1 MSSPW
6 KLLSPVNWARWTW
19 SAVQTGGAF
28 GAHLVQK
35 VSSRGSEPSPDELE
49 SEPGQQILS
58 PDGEGG
64 GYQGR
69 EFWADAA
76 DPSLDDDSE
85 DGGGRVGDLSDQEL
99 PSDSECF
106 DTDQADETL
115 KPSRLNLDGP
125 QEQDCE
131 PPATCVKGSETPRS
145 DQPLNGVEAAESQ
158 SESTESETLVSDGT
172 LRTEEIDEVL
182 SQGSE
187 SAAAREGSEEDM
199 STGYSPS
206 LGSAKPC
213 GDVSKG
219 KNKSPEKSATRLGVK
234 KPSRFSADQK
244 SDSNL
249 ITAGN
254 GPQIKGNYMMDFSK
268 LEDSNFNPF
277 ATTSQLPG
285 SPVPMK
291 ATQSFDTGGHCD
303 ASDLLAAS
311 AKLPGVPL
319 HRESPDGGDVAGG
332 GSEAESGDGED
343 GSSKSSQ
350 KKKKRAVIKSRATFR
365 VKNRFRNA
373 STSDNAQDPALDLDA
388 DAAMAALA
396 TDEEKMQRAS
406 SATAANATAFSLD
419 GHSAETTPG
428 APDAARQDEAVLC
441 AARNGNLSPAPGK
454 RAEASGAP
462 AMPSGGQMLE
472 IDYLEQFGMSGFTE
486 SDLRKQSLF
495 VKFDPLLADD
505 PKALPRPVTKR
516 RQNDRPSEEA
526 AESGQSVAGAI
537 ATAKVDL
544 LSVSPDKVLQCLERV
559 ASTPAALDGDTIVEV
574 LKYSQRDMDTALKAA
589 RDKNVTV
596 DQEATV
602 WKEKCREAEEK
613 LEAMRKLLKEYEVAM
628 AQMMDDEQRGK
639 AAFERTVQQLTS
651 EKDQALAD
659 LNSVEKSLS
668 ELFKR
673 YEKMKKV
680 MEGFKQNEEV
690 LKKYAHDAQIRLKKE
705 EQKYQALKAHAEE
718 KINKANEDIAHVRNK
733 ARTECLALDASLRK
747 EQMKV
752 QSLEVSLK
760 QKIHDK
766 EELTR
771 ICDELISKMGKS

>member
-35 VSSRGSEPSPDELE
+35 VSSRQVSVSQCGPCLVGPGPSPT
-49 SEPGQQILS
+49 S
-58 PDGEGG
+58 PSPPSTPSPSLPTQPIPTQPLPNLPTQPLPTLPSPSLHDG
-64 GYQGR
+64 R
-69 EFWADAA
+69 ADTIIPYA
-76 DPSLDDDSE
+76 SLDDDSE
-85 DGGGRVGDLSDQEL
+85 DGGGRVGDLSDQEV

-106 DTDQADETL
+106 ETDQADETL
-115 KPSRLNLDGP
+115 KPSRLNLDGS

-131 PPATCVKGSETPRS
+131 PPAACVEGRETPRG
-145 DQPLNGVEAAESQ
+145 DQPLDGVEAA
-158 SESTESETLVSDGT
+158 ESTESETLVSDGT
-172 LRTEEIDEVL
+172 LRTEEIDEVS
-182 SQGSE
+182 SQ
-187 SAAAREGSEEDM
+187 GSEEDM
-199 STGYSPS
+199 SAGYSPS
-206 LGSAKPC
+206 LGSAKLC

-219 KNKSPEKSATRLGVK
+219 KNKSPDKSVARLGVK

-244 SDSNL
+244 SDNNL

-254 GPQIKGNYMMDFSK
+254 GPQIKGNYMMDFSQ

-291 ATQSFDTGGHCD
+291 ATHSFDAGGHFD
-303 ASDLLAAS
+303 AVDSS
-311 AKLPGVPL
+311 VKLPGVPL

-373 STSDNAQDPALDLDA
+373 STTSDNAQDPALDLDA
-388 DAAMAALA
+388 DAAVAALA

-406 SATAANATAFSLD
+406 SAAAKATAFSLD
-419 GHSAETTPG
+419 
-428 APDAARQDEAVLC
+428 
-441 AARNGNLSPAPGK
+441 
-454 RAEASGAP
+454 EASGAP

-486 SDLRKQSLF
+486 SDLRKQSLY

-505 PKALPRPVTKR
+505 LEASTRPVTKR
-516 RQNDRPSEEA
+516 RQNDRQVSVPPSLLEKQRLPFVHHA
-526 AESGQSVAGAI
+526 VRSLLLI
-537 ATAKVDL
+537 RITALAFVFL
-544 LSVSPDKVLQCLERV
+544 LTWQCLERV
-559 ASTPAALDGDTIVEV
+559 ASTPVALDGDTIVEV

-589 RDKNVTV
+589 SDKNVTV

-602 WKEKCREAEEK
+602 WKQKCGEAEDK
-613 LEAMRKLLKEYEVAM
+613 LETMRKLLKEYEVAM
-628 AQMMDDEQRGK
+628 AQMMEDEQRGK
-639 AAFERTVQQLTS
+639 AAFERTVHQLTS

-673 YEKMKKV
+673 YEKIKKV

-718 KINKANEDIAHVRNK
+718 KINKANEDIAQVRNK

>member
-1 MSSPW
+1 
-6 KLLSPVNWARWTW
+6 
-19 SAVQTGGAF
+19 
-28 GAHLVQK
+28 
-35 VSSRGSEPSPDELE
+35 
-49 SEPGQQILS
+49 
-58 PDGEGG
+58 
-64 GYQGR
+64 
-69 EFWADAA
+69 
-76 DPSLDDDSE
+76 
-85 DGGGRVGDLSDQEL
+85 
-99 PSDSECF
+99 
-106 DTDQADETL
+106 
-115 KPSRLNLDGP
+115 
-125 QEQDCE
+125 
-131 PPATCVKGSETPRS
+131 
-145 DQPLNGVEAAESQ
+145 
-158 SESTESETLVSDGT
+158 
-172 LRTEEIDEVL
+172 
-182 SQGSE
+182 
-187 SAAAREGSEEDM
+187 
-199 STGYSPS
+199 
-206 LGSAKPC
+206 
-213 GDVSKG
+213 
-219 KNKSPEKSATRLGVK
+219 
-234 KPSRFSADQK
+234 
-244 SDSNL
+244 
-249 ITAGN
+249 
-254 GPQIKGNYMMDFSK
+254 
-268 LEDSNFNPF
+268 
-277 ATTSQLPG
+277 
-285 SPVPMK
+285 
-291 ATQSFDTGGHCD
+291 
-303 ASDLLAAS
+303 
-311 AKLPGVPL
+311 
-319 HRESPDGGDVAGG
+319 
-332 GSEAESGDGED
+332 
-343 GSSKSSQ
+343 
-350 KKKKRAVIKSRATFR
+350 
-365 VKNRFRNA
+365 
-373 STSDNAQDPALDLDA
+373 
-388 DAAMAALA
+388 
-396 TDEEKMQRAS
+396 
-406 SATAANATAFSLD
+406 
-419 GHSAETTPG
+419 
-428 APDAARQDEAVLC
+428 
-441 AARNGNLSPAPGK
+441 
-454 RAEASGAP
+454 
-462 AMPSGGQMLE
+462 GQMLE

-516 RQNDRPSEEA
+516 RQNDRFALPQGSHNV
-526 AESGQSVAGAI
+526 G
-537 ATAKVDL
+537 L
-544 LSVSPDKVLQCLERV
+544 LSSAHAGYLQSINGNKPARLQQFFSTMCVSHNAASQLTWQCLERV

>member
-1 MSSPW
+1 M
-6 KLLSPVNWARWTW
+6 
-19 SAVQTGGAF
+19 
-28 GAHLVQK
+28 
-35 VSSRGSEPSPDELE
+35 
-49 SEPGQQILS
+49 
-58 PDGEGG
+58 
-64 GYQGR
+64 
-69 EFWADAA
+69 DATDA
-76 DPSLDDDSE
+76 SLDDNSE
-85 DGGGRVGDLSDQEL
+85 DGGGQVGDLSDQEI

-106 DTDQADETL
+106 ETDQADETL

-125 QEQDCE
+125 QEQDYCE
-131 PPATCVKGSETPRS
+131 PPATCVEGSETPRG
-145 DQPLNGVEAAESQ
+145 DQPLDGVEAA
-158 SESTESETLVSDGT
+158 ESTESETLVSDGT
-172 LRTEEIDEVL
+172 LRTEEIDEVS
-182 SQGSE
+182 SQ
-187 SAAAREGSEEDM
+187 GSEEDM
-199 STGYSPS
+199 S
-206 LGSAKPC
+206 LGSAKLC

-219 KNKSPEKSATRLGVK
+219 KNKSPDKTAARLGVK

-244 SDSNL
+244 SDNNL

-254 GPQIKGNYMMDFSK
+254 GPQIKGNYMLDFSQ

-291 ATQSFDTGGHCD
+291 ATHSFDAGGHCD
-303 ASDLLAAS
+303 GVDSS
-311 AKLPGVPL
+311 VKLPGVPL

-350 KKKKRAVIKSRATFR
+350 KKKKKAVIKSATFR

-373 STSDNAQDPALDLDA
+373 STTSDNAQDPALDLDA
-388 DAAMAALA
+388 NAAVAALA

-406 SATAANATAFSLD
+406 SAAAKATAFSLD
-419 GHSAETTPG
+419 GYSAETTPG
-428 APDAARQDEAVLC
+428 APDAAQQDEAVLC
-441 AARNGNLSPAPGK
+441 AARNGNSSPAPDK

-486 SDLRKQSLF
+486 SDLRKQSLY

-505 PKALPRPVTKR
+505 LEASNRPVTKR

-526 AESGQSVAGAI
+526 AVSRQSVAGAM
-537 ATAKVDL
+537 AAAKVDL

-559 ASTPAALDGDTIVEV
+559 ASTPAALNGDTIVDV

-589 RDKNVTV
+589 SDKNVTV
-596 DQEATV
+596 EQEATV
-602 WKEKCREAEEK
+602 WKQKYGEAAEK
-613 LEAMRKLLKEYEVAM
+613 LEAMGKLVKEYEVAM
-628 AQMMDDEQRGK
+628 AQMMEDEQRGK
-639 AAFERTVQQLTS
+639 AALERTVQQLTS

-673 YEKMKKV
+673 YEKIKKV

-718 KINKANEDIAHVRNK
+718 KINKANEDIAQVRNK
-733 ARTECLALDASLRK
+733 ARTEYLALDASLRK

-760 QKIHDK
+760 QKIQDK

>member
-49 SEPGQQILS
+49 SDPGQLS
-58 PDGEGG
+58 VDGS
-64 GYQGR
+64 QGR
-69 EFWADAA
+69 GFWVDATDA
-76 DPSLDDDSE
+76 SLDDDSE
-85 DGGGRVGDLSDQEL
+85 DGGGRVGDLSDQEV

-106 DTDQADETL
+106 ETDQADETL
-115 KPSRLNLDGP
+115 KPSRLNLDGS

-131 PPATCVKGSETPRS
+131 PPAACVEGRETPRG
-145 DQPLNGVEAAESQ
+145 DQPLDGVEAA
-158 SESTESETLVSDGT
+158 ESTESETLVSDGT
-172 LRTEEIDEVL
+172 LRTEEIDEVS
-182 SQGSE
+182 SQ
-187 SAAAREGSEEDM
+187 GSEEDM
-199 STGYSPS
+199 SAGYSPS
-206 LGSAKPC
+206 LGSAKLC

-219 KNKSPEKSATRLGVK
+219 KNKSPDKSAARLGVK

-244 SDSNL
+244 SDNNL

-254 GPQIKGNYMMDFSK
+254 GPQIKGNYMMDFSQ

-291 ATQSFDTGGHCD
+291 ATHSFDAGGHCD
-303 ASDLLAAS
+303 AVDSS
-311 AKLPGVPL
+311 VKLPGVPL

-373 STSDNAQDPALDLDA
+373 STTSDNAQDPALDLDA
-388 DAAMAALA
+388 DAAVAALA

-406 SATAANATAFSLD
+406 SAAAKATAFSLD
-419 GHSAETTPG
+419 GYSAETTPG

-441 AARNGNLSPAPGK
+441 AARNGNASPAPAGK

-486 SDLRKQSLF
+486 SDLRKQSLY

-505 PKALPRPVTKR
+505 LEASTRPVTKR

-526 AESGQSVAGAI
+526 AVSGQGVAGAM
-537 ATAKVDL
+537 AAAKVDL

-559 ASTPAALDGDTIVEV
+559 ASTPVALDGDTIVEV

-589 RDKNVTV
+589 SDKNVTV

-602 WKEKCREAEEK
+602 WKQKCGEAEDK
-613 LEAMRKLLKEYEVAM
+613 LETMRKLLKEYEVAM
-628 AQMMDDEQRGK
+628 AQMMEDEQRGK
-639 AAFERTVQQLTS
+639 AAFERTVHQLTS

-673 YEKMKKV
+673 YEKIKKV

-718 KINKANEDIAHVRNK
+718 KINKANEDIAQVRNK